1 MVTNC
6 TNKGF
11 TLLEVI
17 AAIFILTVGVGSAF
31 ILISQTLS
39 ATSLVRERL
48 IASYLVQEGIEI
60 VRNIR
65 DGNWLEGENFDQGI
79 SPGDYEVDYLSQD
92 LTLWGNRYLKVDPSN
107 PSNGFYNYLSGNP
120 TIYARKITIEKPE
133 ESTSTLRVSAE
144 VFWQEKGRP
153 HSIKAREELRDWK
166 P

>member
-17 AAIFILTVGVGSAF
+17 AAIFILTVGIGSAF

-60 VRNIR
+60 VRNLR
-65 DGNWLEGENFDQGI
+65 DKAWLEDI
-79 SPGDYEVDYLSQD
+79 TWDTYLPAGDYQADYLSQSLVPYD
-92 LTLWGNRYLKVDPSN
+92 PNAVLKID
-107 PSNGFYNYLSGNP
+107 SNGFYNYLSGNP

-144 VFWQEKGRP
+144 VFWQERGRP